1 MFGYIRPVQ
10 PELRVRELDLYRAC
24 YCGLCHTMGD
34 RYGIASR
41 FLLNY
46 DFVFLAMLLWTG
58 DMGTDIC
65 KKRCIGCPHKKKA
78 FCKNTPALE
87 KCAGMSVILYWW
99 KIQDS
104 IADEG
109 FLKSGAYKILG
120 FMLKRAYKKASAD
133 FPEYDAVVRDSIT
146 KLSALEKAK
155 CASVDE
161 TADCFAVIL
170 KAAAAAED
178 DPRRRRVLEQVL
190 YHTGRWIYIVDA
202 CDDFAEDISSGAYN
216 PVAERFGLHESPL
229 PEDIKNQLKIT
240 LMSSRNQAGNSFEL
254 LEETAW
260 SDIIRNIIFL
270 GMPGVAEAVLTGI
283 WKKKNRK

>member
-1 MFGYIRPVQ
+1 
-10 PELRVRELDLYRAC
+10 
-24 YCGLCHTMGD
+24 
-34 RYGIASR
+34 
-41 FLLNY
+41 
-46 DFVFLAMLLWTG
+46 
-58 DMGTDIC
+58 
-65 KKRCIGCPHKKKA
+65 
-78 FCKNTPALE
+78 
-87 KCAGMSVILYWW
+87 MSVILYWW

-240 LMSSRNQAGNSFEL
+240 LMSSRNQQEIPLSFL
-254 LEETAW
+254 
-260 SDIIRNIIFL
+260 RKP
-270 GMPGVAEAVLTGI
+270 PGAI
-283 WKKKNRK
+283 